1 MMFLDTNYL
10 VSFYIEDEEHHERAL
25 EIDNDIENEEQV
37 ISKLVIAETINLLNT
52 KLKIDKEQIEKT
64 YKILKED
71 YTVLEDSH
79 MYDDA
84 LRKTIDY
91 NKRLPFFDFVFMSI
105 MEDLKI
111 KEIVSFDGHFDLNKN
126 IKRIF

>member
-1 MMFLDTNYL
+1 MIFLDTNYL

-111 KEIVSFDGHFDLNKN
+111 KEIVSFDEHFDLNKN

>member
-1 MMFLDTNYL
+1 MIFLDTNYL
-10 VSFYIEDEEHHERAL
+10 VSFYIEEEEHHERAL
-25 EIDNDIENEEQV
+25 EIAKDIESEKQI
-37 ISKLVIAETINLLNT
+37 ISKLIIAETINLLNT
-52 KLKIDKEQIEKT
+52 KLKIDKERIEKT

-71 YTVLEDSH
+71 YTILEDSH

-84 LRKTIDY
+84 LRKTIDF

-111 KEIVSFDGHFDLNKN
+111 KEIVSFDRHFDINKN
-126 IKRIF
+126 ISRIS

>member
-1 MMFLDTNYL
+1 MIFLDTNYL